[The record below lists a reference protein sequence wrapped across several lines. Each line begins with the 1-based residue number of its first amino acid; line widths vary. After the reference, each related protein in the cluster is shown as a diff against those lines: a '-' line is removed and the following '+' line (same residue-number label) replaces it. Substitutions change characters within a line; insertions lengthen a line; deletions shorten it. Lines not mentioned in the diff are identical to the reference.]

1 MGLVRWDPSP
11 LNLIH
16 HVLSIINRTLWKEYF
31 VEVLIMLVSKPSAL
45 SELNVLNSGFQSCSD
60 D

>member
-31 VEVLIMLVSKPSAL
+31 IEVFIMLVSKPSAL
-45 SELNVLNSGFQSCSD
+45 SELNVLISGF
-60 D
+60 